1 MSLTQSKVTDNT
13 HEMSFHELFSQTTQV
28 RIPLFQREYVWTE
41 KQFKRMIDEIET
53 IVSGEDTNRFLGAVI
68 AVRRPANP
76 AEPQPYEIV
85 DGQQRLSTLYL
96 FVLAAAYVAAKNKE
110 DDYARGIIN
119 TNLII
124 DWFQSGVN
132 TKLVPSFA
140 DRNQFCGAFQQLIN
154 TGNLSDWLGV
164 KTKLPE
170 NSGPEKGRYINQFNR
185 IKSYLQK
192 QYKEFGIDHLKEI
205 VTVAQ
210 TKLTFVFILLKD
222 PATATT
228 VFEGLND
235 PGIPIGIGDLV
246 RNEVFS
252 KISDRPEKAETIH
265 RDVWLPFRNKLGNHF
280 DKYFFPYAI
289 IKEPNINNADLF
301 RGLRKIWGETTEPEE
316 IINTLEYYSTPYLAI
331 SSGEYPESYSK
342 GVKQILNKLVRSK
355 SPTSIFPFVMRLLK
369 EYENEKV
376 SELNTIDCLT
386 VIESFLVR
394 RAVSGIEPT
403 GLLALFRTAWNNMK
417 GNPTKENLKEV
428 IKSRNTIEWPDNQ
441 RLHTAILTRNIYSSH
456 ISKYVLIEY
465 EKSLG
470 SDIPENEYWIEHVMP
485 QTLNK
490 EWKKVI
496 TNEEHQNVL
505 HTWGNL
511 IPLTAEMNR
520 GLSQSEFKL
529 KREEFKKHSVFASA
543 RKLASDYDTW
553 NKEQILN
560 RSKIIADWAITRWE
574 K

>member
-1 MSLTQSKVTDNT
+1 M
-13 HEMSFHELFSQTTQV
+13 
-28 RIPLFQREYVWTE
+28 
-41 KQFKRMIDEIET
+41 
-53 IVSGEDTNRFLGAVI
+53 
-68 AVRRPANP
+68 
-76 AEPQPYEIV
+76 
-85 DGQQRLSTLYL
+85 
-96 FVLAAAYVAAKNKE
+96 VL
-110 DDYARGIIN
+110 
-119 TNLII
+119 
-124 DWFQSGVN
+124 
-132 TKLVPSFA
+132 
-140 DRNQFCGAFQQLIN
+140 
-154 TGNLSDWLGV
+154 
-164 KTKLPE
+164 
-170 NSGPEKGRYINQFNR
+170 
-185 IKSYLQK
+185 
-192 QYKEFGIDHLKEI
+192 
-205 VTVAQ
+205 
-210 TKLTFVFILLKD
+210 
-222 PATATT
+222 
-228 VFEGLND
+228 
-235 PGIPIGIGDLV
+235 
-246 RNEVFS
+246 NEVFS

-331 SSGEYPESYSK
+331 SSGQYPETYSK

-355 SPTSIFPFVMRLLK
+355 SPTSIFPFVMKLLK
-369 EYENEKV
+369 EYENGNV
-376 SELNTIDCLT
+376 SELNTIECLT

-403 GLLALFRTAWNNMK
+403 GLLALFRTAWYNMK

-441 RLHTAILTRNIYSSH
+441 RLNTAILTRNIYSSH

-470 SDIPENEYWIEHVMP
+470 SDIPENDYWIEHVMP

-490 EWKKVI
+490 EWKEVI
-496 TNEEHQNVL
+496 TNEEHQNVV

-520 GLSQSEFKL
+520 GVSQSEFKL

-543 RKLASDYDTW
+543 RNLASDYNTW
-553 NKEQILN
+553 DKEQILN
-560 RSKIIADWAITRWE
+560 RSKIIADWAINRWE